1 MIVKVDYD
9 QSVWDYNTVNNESSR
24 QRMTIMPADNKYSEY
39 NEDGDLYPYNGN
51 TSFTDD
57 SRPAAKSNTGLKL
70 GNNRIYRKLVVGREC
85 CQLYVAG
92 R

>member
-51 TSFTDD
+51 TLS
-57 SRPAAKSNTGLKL
+57 L
-70 GNNRIYRKLVVGREC
+70 IHI
-85 CQLYVAG
+85 
-92 R
+92 

>member
-39 NEDGDLYPYNGN
+39 KMVTYIPIMVIPLLPM
-51 TSFTDD
+51 T
-57 SRPAAKSNTGLKL
+57 
-70 GNNRIYRKLVVGREC
+70 
-85 CQLYVAG
+85 VA
-92 R
+92 RLQRQIPD